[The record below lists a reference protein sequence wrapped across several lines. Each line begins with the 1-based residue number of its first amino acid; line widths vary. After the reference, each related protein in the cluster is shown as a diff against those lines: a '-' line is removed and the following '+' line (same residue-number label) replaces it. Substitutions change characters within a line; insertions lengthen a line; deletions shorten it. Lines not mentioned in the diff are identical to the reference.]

1 MYERINQTTI
11 SSIRCAKQQS
21 NKHPSQQRLVY
32 AIGSSKPLQGTEN
45 RLKIDM
51 ETRTKVAAA
60 AASVIPFSCVICFD
74 EFNSTERPPMV
85 LPCGHTYVCLPC
97 TKRLKRCMECRE
109 PLFIP
114 AAKHLASNGSSSAT
128 TGRFSPG
135 TQHPTQQPSTPTKQ
149 SKPIAPPTP
158 LPIPK
163 NVVLL
168 ALMEAAE
175 RQQSKPKEKHHHH
188 HHHPHAHSYDEAL
201 PEDEDET
208 DNDDDDEE
216 AYNLDHIITGMAT
229 LSGPCG
235 TYAVRDPDGLPLY
248 EQDPRVEP
256 EGPPESVM
264 LPEIPTEPTN
274 SLLDEEK
281 KQDELILEVGSADQQ
296 DDHVVNFVIHH
307 NPSMMMESMDI
318 LLKGQKVQV
327 VSFEDGVAKLA
338 RGKGFVRATSRQLV
352 KGALLPKLLCFIV
365 HADCGYPFHSH

>member
-1 MYERINQTTI
+1 
-11 SSIRCAKQQS
+11 
-21 NKHPSQQRLVY
+21 
-32 AIGSSKPLQGTEN
+32 
-45 RLKIDM
+45 
-51 ETRTKVAAA
+51 
-60 AASVIPFSCVICFD
+60 
-74 EFNSTERPPMV
+74 MV
-85 LPCGHTYVCLPC
+85 LPCGHTYVCLSC

-114 AAKHLASNGSSSAT
+114 AARHSASSNNNNNSGYPSSSAA

-135 TQHPTQQPSTPTKQ
+135 TQQPSTPTKQ
-149 SKPIAPPTP
+149 SKPVAPTIP

-175 RQQSKPKEKHHHH
+175 RQQSKPKEKNHQQ
-188 HHHPHAHSYDEAL
+188 HAHPYDEAL
-201 PEDEDET
+201 PDDEDET
-208 DNDDDDEE
+208 DDEEE

-235 TYAVRDPDGLPLY
+235 TYAVRDRDGLPLY
-248 EQDPRVEP
+248 AEDPRVEP

-338 RGKGFVRATSRQLV
+338 RGRGFVRATSRQLV
-352 KGALLPKLLCFIV
+352 KGALLPEKIF
-365 HADCGYPFHSH
+365 